1 MEKPIRIGL
10 VGLGRAG
17 HGMHKKELET
27 RQDKFHF
34 YAVCDVI
41 EERTKP
47 FVEAFG
53 SKPYTSYEEMLKDEN
68 VELISIATRSC
79 DHYKHAKMALLAG
92 KDVML
97 EKPFC
102 MHPEESRELIA
113 LGSQPAGPHLYIR
126 HNRRFEKGFCKAM
139 EIIDSGILGDVFE
152 IKLSRNSYQRRCD
165 WQTISEFGGGQL
177 LNWGPHIIDHS
188 LRFCGGTYTNMYSA
202 IRHVAAAGDCED
214 HIKIVFTGVNGRIVD
229 MEISGGAALPT
240 PEYRIYGS
248 RGALVSE
255 NGEFSVK
262 YLDPKVELAPVVAD
276 PETPGAGTGF
286 GNNETL
292 SWIEEKIPFGEGDGT
307 ARIWD
312 ALYDTIRHGV
322 KFPIALSEALSVIEV
337 IEKVKEGTIFQ
348 NN

>member
-27 RQDKFHF
+27 RQDKFQF
-34 YAVCDVI
+34 YAVCDII

-47 FVEAFG
+47 FVEEFG
-53 SKPYTSYEEMLKDEN
+53 SKPYTSYEEMLKDDN
-68 VELISIATRSC
+68 VELVSIATRSC

-139 EIIDSGILGDVFE
+139 EIIDSGILGEVFE

-188 LRFCGGTYTNMYSA
+188 DR
-202 IRHVAAAGDCED
+202 
-214 HIKIVFTGVNGRIVD
+214 K
-229 MEISGGAALPT
+229 
-240 PEYRIYGS
+240 
-248 RGALVSE
+248 
-255 NGEFSVK
+255 SV
-262 YLDPKVELAPVVAD
+262 V
-276 PETPGAGTGF
+276 
-286 GNNETL
+286 
-292 SWIEEKIPFGEGDGT
+292 
-307 ARIWD
+307 
-312 ALYDTIRHGV
+312 
-322 KFPIALSEALSVIEV
+322 
-337 IEKVKEGTIFQ
+337 
-348 NN
+348 